1 MLTPPKKGEYSDYF
15 ENYIARVRDKD
26 IQMLMISQVKEL
38 EHVYNQLTEEKA
50 TTPYNERKW
59 TYKELLGHINDTEK
73 IMFFRALCIARGE
86 KESFPG
92 FDQDAYVLKA
102 DFNAVTTETL
112 LRDFKHTRELIVSF
126 MNNLPKEAIDDLGV
140 VNGHKTSVSALLH
153 IIPGHFAHHLEIID
167 DTFQGL

>member
-1 MLTPPKKGEYSDYF
+1 MLTPPKTGEYSDYF
-15 ENYIARVRDKD
+15 ETYIARVRDKD
-26 IQMLMISQVKEL
+26 IQVLMISQIEEL
-38 EHVYNQLTEEKA
+38 ERIYAQLTEEKA
-50 TTPYNERKW
+50 ATPYKEGKW

-102 DFNAVTTETL
+102 NFNAVPTEAL
-112 LRDFKHTRELIVSF
+112 LRDFRLTRKLIVSF
-126 MNNLPKEAIDDLGV
+126 MNNLPKEAIDDVGV
-140 VNGHKTSVSALLH
+140 VNGHKTSVTALLH
-153 IIPGHFAHHLEIID
+153 IITGHFVHHLTIID